1 MAPSNPPKSSPTA
14 IPAAQRDSA
23 SSKWPPNPKPRRP
36 SPPCTARITPDAPS
50 PSMSLNPAKIAPVA
64 AAVVVAAATAAAVAA
79 AGAGAGRGG
88 SAGGGGG
95 GGGGPAARSP
105 PQKTPFSSFKT
116 QRR

>member
-64 AAVVVAAATAAAVAA
+64 AAVVVAAATAAAVAGGGGGA
-79 AGAGAGRGG
+79 AGGG
-88 SAGGGGG
+88 PEGGAGGGGG
-95 GGGGPAARSP
+95 GQRGRP
-105 PQKTPFSSFKT
+105 PPPKPPSSSFK
-116 QRR
+116 